1 MNIYSQDKCSVVT
14 VAGICNSVGGGV
26 FLTCH
31 RGGSA
36 GGEYRSVSRLGLLIG
51 NRWMSRRDQIPAVL
65 ECANCSR
72 HARNRRG
79 ALSETIATVSLST
92 VPRLSLLSGQCCLCL
107 REGSGEADARGR
119 QAVWLTGMTRRAVH

>member
-1 MNIYSQDKCSVVT
+1 M
-14 VAGICNSVGGGV
+14 AGICNSVGGG

-31 RGGSA
+31 RGAGA

-72 HARNRRG
+72 QARDSMD
-79 ALSETIATVSLST
+79 ALSETVATVSLST
-92 VPRLSLLSGQCCLCL
+92 VPRLSLLSRQCCLCL
-107 REGSGEADARGR
+107 RVGSREEDAWGKAGGVAD
-119 QAVWLTGMTRRAVH
+119 WTDSPCVHAIK